1 MSQKIDLS
9 PGPVAGPYQIP
20 AEDWAIVNKRVSM
33 VLQSTLGGSVGNFY
47 QKLKALPNY
56 QQLLAVAQ
64 TWKDST
70 FDGLVSFAS
79 SLATFGSQTVQGYL
93 DLLGPLVDK
102 LSQGD
107 TSVKPQ
113 FDRAVLELAQVLTG
127 LSSQASALVQPLN
140 AFDIQMTQADVSG
153 SGAQDPIWNVFSKN
167 AGTAFDDIDGRINI
181 LSKDLS
187 NLKTTVDQNL
197 ENDLP
202 VVIQLVDLPGVK
214 QQWQEVGKLA
224 SGFTA
229 AAPQQRQFLTSD
241 AWQYGDPPIQEN
253 SLQYRIKNQQFG
265 DGKCL
270 EAGSVVAIQNQSNS
284 SGQNWKFIRFGDGF
298 YQLMSSN
305 LPNMALDTY
314 SGDSHQAFMSNS
326 DVFFTGH
333 AWRFVPVSDGWYR
346 MSNLYLG
353 EELSLQVHPDGS
365 LWMESTTA
373 NPSQYFKIVTW

>member
-1 MSQKIDLS
+1 MSQTIDFS

-33 VLQSTLGGSVGNFY
+33 VLESPLGGSANAFY
-47 QKLKALPNY
+47 QKLEALPNY
-56 QQLLAVAQ
+56 QQLLAVAR
-64 TWKDST
+64 TWRDST

-79 SLATFGSQTVQGYL
+79 SLAAFGSQTVQGYL
-93 DLLGPLVDK
+93 DSLGPLVDQ

-113 FDRAVLELAQVLTG
+113 FDRAVLELDQALSE

-140 AFDIQMTQADVSG
+140 AFDLQMTQADVSG

-187 NLKTTVDQNL
+187 SLKSTVDQNL

-202 VVIQLVDLPGVK
+202 IVIQLVDLPGVK

-224 SGFTA
+224 SGFVA
-229 AAPQQRQFLTSD
+229 AAPQQRQYLTSD

-253 SLQYRIKNQQFG
+253 SPQYRIKNQQYG
-265 DGKCL
+265 DTKCL
-270 EAGSVVAIQNQSNS
+270 GAGHSVTMQNLGNPI
-284 SGQNWKFIRFGDGF
+284 GQNWTFVRLGAGF
-298 YQLMSSN
+298 YRLICSN
-305 LPNMALDTY
+305 PPDIALDTY
-314 SGDSHQAFMSNS
+314 SGSTHQAFMCNTDSCPS
-326 DVFFTGH
+326 GQY
-333 AWRFVPVSDGWYR
+333 WRFIAVSSGWYR
-346 MSNLYLG
+346 MSNLFLG
-353 EELSLQVHPDGS
+353 EEWSLQVHPDMS
-365 LWMESTTA
+365 LWMEPTA
-373 NPSQYFKIVTW
+373 ESPSQYFKIVP